1 MKMSDLTGDNRMDD
15 EYISRKDVLQAL
27 EIVFQKYRMAW
38 GKNYGGFGAAVQETI
53 EELPVAFNKEKV
65 LIELQKHADIAS
77 ENEYA
82 YGSEVA
88 YGEWMAYKRA
98 ADLVEKGGIE

>member
-1 MKMSDLTGDNRMDD
+1 MDD

-27 EIVFQKYRMAW
+27 ELVFQKYRMAW

-53 EELPVAFNKEKV
+53 EELPIAFNKEKV
-65 LIELQKHADIAS
+65 LSEIKKHADIAFKNDES
-77 ENEYA
+77 

-88 YGEWMAYKRA
+88 YGEWMAYKQA
-98 ADLVEKGGIE
+98 AELVKKGGIE